1 MAKQQDTAI
10 TGTVGD
16 IIFYKWKD
24 KFCIR
29 SKGRTG
35 TQAPVAVENGGHF
48 GKASGLSARF
58 RKLLTPI
65 LNEPRSRKLMY
76 KMNNALYAMFREN
89 PLQSV
94 SPAAGL
100 PHLKGL
106 SLFEQDD
113 IKFNLVGYLSV
124 ERTPDGIL
132 VLKVPPCNPA
142 YMSMSGAWP
151 YLQVKILVAACD
163 VHDNKVNR
171 EFSYSFELPYSDT
184 LFPARDISLPFHC
197 EPGQLTLV
205 TAAMG
210 YLDYNHQPVAHEG
223 WRFAGII
230 DALWN

>member
-35 TQAPVAVENGGHF
+35 TQAPIAVENGGHF

-58 RKLLTPI
+58 RKMLAPI
-65 LNEPRSRKLMY
+65 LNEPKSRRLMY
-76 KMNNALYAMFREN
+76 KMNNALYAMLRDN
-89 PLQSV
+89 GTQTV
-94 SPAAGL
+94 SPASGL

-113 IKFNLVGYLSV
+113 IKFNLIGYLSV

-132 VLKVPPCNPA
+132 TLKLPPCNPA
-142 YMSMSGAWP
+142 YMSMSNEYP
-151 YLQVKILVAACD
+151 FLHVQLMVVACD
-163 VHDNKVNR
+163 LHDNKVNR
-171 EFSYSFELPYSDT
+171 QFEYSFMLPYTDT
-184 LFPARDISLPFHC
+184 LFPSRDISLPFHC

-205 TAAMG
+205 CASMG
-210 YLDYNHQPVAHEG
+210 YADAQQRPVPEAG